1 MGATGKLFLRGI
13 TDMRRMPLPQ
23 LCTLLTVCMVALL
36 AATGML
42 ILHNVQTEVLR
53 SQGQA
58 RFQIYWYANSNMTEV
73 QGQWEDLRH
82 VPGVA
87 EFSTFTPSAA
97 MAELMRG
104 LSAAVP
110 VPPAKTKPASGQ
122 ANATAALAANA
133 TMAANAT
140 DNATDLGGAA
150 QANASEKPQ
159 GVGEVAP
166 PPDRDDFSWLSGEAI
181 LPPTALVS
189 FNIPAGEAP
198 EPWMGHMYARLSAI
212 PGVEKVTYNAAQL
225 TLATGWIALV
235 QRAAWPAMGFF
246 ALVVGL
252 VVGNTLKLMMLARRD
267 EVEILSLV
275 GARSWFIRAP
285 LFANGVVQ
293 GFAGSVLALFCLKAL
308 QTWLAAVLDVPPL
321 FLKVE
326 FLPAW
331 QCFCLVLATT
341 GVAGLAAFIAAKR

>member
-1 MGATGKLFLRGI
+1 MGATGKLFMRGI
-13 TDMRRMPLPQ
+13 ADMRRMPLPQ

-36 AATGML
+36 AATGLL
-42 ILHNVQTEVLR
+42 ILHNVQSEVLR
-53 SQGQA
+53 NQGQA
-58 RFQIYWYANSNMTEV
+58 RFQMYWYANSNMTEV
-73 QGQWEDLRH
+73 QTQWDDLKH

-87 EFSTFTPSAA
+87 EFSTFTPTAA

-110 VPPAKTKPASGQ
+110 VPQAKPAPAAAQVNAS
-122 ANATAALAANA
+122 ADNAT
-133 TMAANAT
+133 ANAT
-140 DNATDLGGAA
+140 DNATDAEA
-150 QANASEKPQ
+150 PQANASEKAQ

-166 PPDRDDFSWLSGEAI
+166 RPDRDDFSWLDGEAI
-181 LPPTALVS
+181 LPPTALIS
-189 FNIPAGEAP
+189 FKIPEGQAP
-198 EPWMGHMYARLSAI
+198 EPWMGRMYARLSAV

-235 QRAAWPAMGFF
+235 ERAAWPAMGFF
-246 ALVVGL
+246 AVVVGL

-275 GARSWFIRAP
+275 GAKSWFIRAP

-293 GFAGSVLALFCLKAL
+293 GFVGSVLALFCLKAL
-308 QTWLAAVLDVPPL
+308 QTWLAALLDVPPL

-331 QCFCLVLATT
+331 QCFSLVLATT
-341 GVAGLAAFIAAKR
+341 GVAGLAAFLAAKR